1 MAAHPRSDHERGGT
15 GMNWLTRL
23 LTTPERTKEDERR
36 ARDTEKTLSLVDAF
50 KAEVRQDIDHKRRE
64 TDLAQS
70 LLRARDQRSAP
81 S

>member
-36 ARDTEKTLSLVDAF
+36 ARDTEKTLTLVNDF

-70 LLRARDQRSAP
+70 LLRARDQRSAT

>member
-1 MAAHPRSDHERGGT
+1 MATHPRSDHERGGT

-23 LTTPERTKEDERR
+23 LTTPERTQEDERR
-36 ARDTEKTLSLVDAF
+36 ARETEKTLTLVNDF

-70 LLRARDQRSAP
+70 LLRARDQRSAT

>member
-1 MAAHPRSDHERGGT
+1 
-15 GMNWLTRL
+15 MNWLTRL

-36 ARDTEKTLSLVDAF
+36 ARETEKTLTLVNDF

-70 LLRARDQRSAP
+70 LLRARDQRSAT